1 MWGIAYKLTP
11 CIERQKRRMAPNKKN
26 IKTVSYETDVAII
39 GAGPVGLFA
48 VFECGMVG
56 LRAHVI
62 DSLEQIG
69 GQCTALYPEKPIYDI
84 PAYPEIA
91 AADLIENLEKQ
102 ADAFKPTYHLNQ
114 QVVAI
119 DDNDENKVLTTSTG
133 TKITAKAIIIAGG
146 AGAFGPN
153 KPPLEGIETYEGS
166 SVFYMVR
173 KKSDFKGKNI
183 VIAGGGDSA
192 VDWALSLAEIA
203 KSVHLVHR
211 RDKFRAAPESVSRL
225 HALAEKGNINLVT
238 PYQLH
243 GLEGKDGKLSAIY
256 VVDMEGNVQALEADI
271 LLPFYGL
278 AMSLGPI
285 ADWGLNLDHHH
296 INVHP
301 TTCRT
306 NKDGIYAIGDIAAY
320 ENKLKL
326 ILTGFSEAAFAAH
339 DIYKRVYPDI
349 PLHFEYST
357 TKGLPS

>member
-1 MWGIAYKLTP
+1 MTTTTP
-11 CIERQKRRMAPNKKN
+11 QDKAQKKPQDNVK
-26 IKTVSYETDVAII
+26 SFETDVAII

-56 LRAHVI
+56 LRTHVI

-91 AADLIENLEKQ
+91 AGDLIENLEKQ
-102 ADAFKPTYHLNQ
+102 ADAFKPVYHLNQ
-114 QVVAI
+114 QVVSVS
-119 DDNDENKVLTTSTG
+119 DNDALKQLTTSTG
-133 TKITAKAIIIAGG
+133 TKIIAKAIIIAGG

-153 KPPLEGIETYEGS
+153 KPPLDNIEAYEGTS
-166 SVFYMVR
+166 IFYMVR
-173 KKSDFKGKNI
+173 KKSDFAGKNI

-192 VDWALSLAEIA
+192 VDWALSLCDVA
-203 KSVHLVHR
+203 KSVQLVHR
-211 RDKFRAAPESVSRL
+211 RDKFRAAPESVSKL
-225 HALAEKGNINLVT
+225 NNLADQGKINLVT

-243 GLEGKDGKLSAIY
+243 SLEGDGYQLSG
-256 VVDMEGNVQALEADI
+256 VNVSDTKGNVQTLNADI

-278 AMSLGPI
+278 AMALGPI
-285 ADWGLNLDHHH
+285 ADWGLQLDHNH

-301 TTCRT
+301 TTCAT

-339 DIYKRVYPDI
+339 DIYKRIHPDT

-357 TKGLPS
+357 TKGLPSTDQAK